1 MGRTTSL
8 SSSPSPPRSLWFY
21 TVSWR
26 RSSPATL
33 DTIVKLVSGD
43 NVVDIKICPREDKQ
57 QPRGPDPPASAS
69 TSTTR
74 DHPPLPSPRNY
85 SSEHCNAEIMLIYS
99 ANRRTKYHLRTGSY
113 CNVRG
118 NPSLSSLVALSI
130 GRGNVISVWYLPLVG
145 GGETVEGD
153 LCAGYFQSVCSGEML
168 ECVTNQVLCSRKS

>member
-8 SSSPSPPRSLWFY
+8 SSSPSPPRSPLSD
-21 TVSWR
+21 TVLWR

-43 NVVDIKICPREDKQ
+43 NVVDIKICPREEKQ

-69 TSTTR
+69 TTR
-74 DHPPLPSPRNY
+74 DHPLLPSPRNY

-118 NPSLSSLVALSI
+118 NPSLSSLVGSRLGEEKLSVSCICHLLAI
-130 GRGNVISVWYLPLVG
+130 GKKWKEIFVQ
-145 GGETVEGD
+145 
-153 LCAGYFQSVCSGEML
+153 GYFQSVYSGKML
-168 ECVTNQVLCSRKS
+168 ECVTNQVWCNLKS